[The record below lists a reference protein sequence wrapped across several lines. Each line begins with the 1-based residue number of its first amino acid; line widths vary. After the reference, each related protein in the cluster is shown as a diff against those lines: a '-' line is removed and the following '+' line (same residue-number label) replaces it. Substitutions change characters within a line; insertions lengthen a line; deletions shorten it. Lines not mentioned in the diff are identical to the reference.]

1 MLQSI
6 FNSRLSIHLIIRHSI
21 YPVGI
26 ITRYK
31 LCATTDSQKVELTM
45 KTPLITREGYEK
57 LKQEMDYLWRQER
70 PEVTKKVTWAAS
82 LGDRSENADYQY
94 NKKRLREIDRRVRY
108 LTKCL
113 EQLKIVDYSPQQEGK
128 VFGAWVEIEND
139 EGDIKRFRIVGYDEI
154 FGRKDYI
161 SIDSPMA
168 RALLKKRLA
177 IWPSS
182 TRRRAKPAGM
192 STRSNTLNR
201 QELSERRPAR
211 LVFLAVSPYN

>member
-128 VFGAWVEIEND
+128 VFFGAWVEIEND
-139 EGDIKRFRIVGYDEI
+139 EGDIKRFASSVTMK
-154 FGRKDYI
+154 FLAAKTI
-161 SIDSPMA
+161 SP
-168 RALLKKRLA
+168 
-177 IWPSS
+177 S
-182 TRRRAKPAGM
+182 TRRWRAHC
-192 STRSNTLNR
+192 
-201 QELSERRPAR
+201 
-211 LVFLAVSPYN
+211 